1 MSAPAGAAHRHHRT
15 STVHKTKKKLDDVR
29 SEINVTPLVD
39 VCLVLLIIFMVV
51 TDKLQR
57 GMDVPLPQTRYH
69 TKLSDTGEELI
80 VSVTKEGAQ
89 ARYFWDR
96 ELLADAE
103 ALKKRAQDELR
114 RKMRPVYVKANAD
127 LQYGDVY
134 PVLIALHEAGS
145 PGVLLGT
152 QEVKQTGG
160 EK

>member
-1 MSAPAGAAHRHHRT
+1 GMHRHHHRT
-15 STVHKTKKKLDDVR
+15 PTVHKAAKKLDDVR

-51 TDKLQR
+51 MDKLQR
-57 GMDVPLPQTRYH
+57 GMDVPLPQTKFH
-69 TKLSDTGEELI
+69 TKLNDTGEELI
-80 VSVTKEGAQ
+80 VSVTKDGPT
-89 ARYFWDR
+89 ARYFCDR

-103 ALKKRAQDELR
+103 ALKTRARDELR

-127 LQYGDVY
+127 LDYRDVY

-152 QEVKQTGG
+152 QEIKPG
-160 EK
+160 

>member
-1 MSAPAGAAHRHHRT
+1 MHAGKHGHHHRT
-15 STVHKTKKKLDDVR
+15 ATVHTTAKALADVR
-29 SEINVTPLVD
+29 ADINVTPLVD

-57 GMDVPLPQTRYH
+57 GMDVPLPQTKYH

-80 VSVTKEGAQ
+80 VSVTKDGATI
-89 ARYFWDR
+89 RYFWDR
-96 ELLADAE
+96 EVLRDLDT
-103 ALKKRAQDELR
+103 LKKRAQDELR

-127 LQYGDVY
+127 SNYGDVY

-152 QEVKQTGG
+152 QELKG
-160 EK
+160 EAK